1 LYIIVYFLLHWHMWQ
16 ILQSGGSIM
25 YSYMF
30 HIMKY
35 YVCCICFI
43 LYKQHLYLRCER
55 LYMAGLD
62 DCSILQPGY
71 LVKNRMGGMHDS
83 ISAQNIRSH
92 SFACMSSEDMSRTTK
107 EHLAWHDL
115 RALSL
120 GCPRAFTALPHHS
133 PPLFPFKLSL
143 NEP

>member
-1 LYIIVYFLLHWHMWQ
+1 
-16 ILQSGGSIM
+16 M

-43 LYKQHLYLRCER
+43 LYKQHLYLRCEK
-55 LYMAGLD
+55 LHMAGLD

-71 LVKNRMGGMHDS
+71 LVKNRLGGMHDS

-92 SFACMSSEDMSRTTK
+92 CFACMSSEDMSRTTK

-115 RALSL
+115 RE
-120 GCPRAFTALPHHS
+120 T
-133 PPLFPFKLSL
+133 
-143 NEP
+143 